1 MIVLILET
9 SLSSSYIKL
18 CVLTLPSYF
27 YEGKTCF
34 KWGTQHF
41 NKVVGSNI
49 LFLFGKYS
57 DISF

>member
-27 YEGKTCF
+27 YEGKICF

-49 LFLFGKYS
+49 LFLFGK
-57 DISF
+57 IF